1 MEVSAKLTIQEK
13 KKSIKK
19 LFKGYKKMNR
29 DFEQRLED
37 FGFKIEYTKKHI
49 KLFYENKLFICPST
63 ASDFR
68 SGMNLATI
76 ICQEI

>member
-1 MEVSAKLTIQEK
+1 MSNSLLSIQEK
-13 KKSIKK
+13 KKHIKK

-29 DFEQRLED
+29 DIEVKLEALGFE
-37 FGFKIEYTKKHI
+37 IEYTKKHI
-49 KLFYENKLFICPST
+49 KLCYDGKIFICPST

-76 ICQEI
+76 ICRTI